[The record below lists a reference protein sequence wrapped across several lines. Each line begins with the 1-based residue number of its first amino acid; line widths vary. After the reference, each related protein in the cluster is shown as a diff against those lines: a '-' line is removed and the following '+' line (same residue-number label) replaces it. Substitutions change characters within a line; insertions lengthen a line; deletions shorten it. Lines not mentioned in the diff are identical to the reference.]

1 MRVKY
6 GVMGACAGFAFA
18 IMIVFLGGWWSGTHI
33 AGTNITDARGR

>member
-18 IMIVFLGGWWSGTHI
+18 IIIVFAARSSETGTPE
-33 AGTNITDARGR
+33 TFITDARGR